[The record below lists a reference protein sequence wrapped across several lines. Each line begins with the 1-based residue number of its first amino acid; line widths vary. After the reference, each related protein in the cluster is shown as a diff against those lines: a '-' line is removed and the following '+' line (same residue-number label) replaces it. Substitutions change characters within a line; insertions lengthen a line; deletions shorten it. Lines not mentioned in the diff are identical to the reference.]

1 MSIQLSLFWE
11 SADQIEWYW
20 PGDTNVYKG
29 SLEEL
34 LDQKQEKNLAACVTR
49 LFLPEYW
56 FSSLELSLP
65 EKTRRLSGQ
74 ALKFAAEEYLAQD
87 IDSVHL
93 VLKNKP
99 QDGSA
104 TVIVTELDRFR
115 QVLNTL
121 QARGLHIIEA
131 FNAQWFEFPESQ
143 TNDIVLKVAQDSIT
157 LCSRDQVFKVHPK
170 GFTQWFEMW
179 ATQNSIAEDAA
190 ILLVSHASDGIAKS
204 LVTEFEASGLNV
216 QWLVQDSKKL
226 IDWHDQSEGS
236 KQPGNLITSEFS
248 QKSTSTQ
255 TKYWVPSLA
264 AASSA
269 FVLWILVSTINTA
282 QVNKKVEQTWKA
294 SENVFLQVF
303 GKNKRIQRPLMV
315 REMRSLASDD
325 GSSGDGA
332 NINALVVLNDLS
344 IAATT
349 LKLEDFRFNSDRNE
363 AFFTLVQGISEEDD
377 AFSLFE
383 SLKTKL
389 GAKGYT
395 VEYSANQDKDNFRAK
410 FKSVYGEQG

>member
-1 MSIQLSLFWE
+1 
-11 SADQIEWYW
+11 
-20 PGDTNVYKG
+20 
-29 SLEEL
+29 
-34 LDQKQEKNLAACVTR
+34 
-49 LFLPEYW
+49 
-56 FSSLELSLP
+56 
-65 EKTRRLSGQ
+65 
-74 ALKFAAEEYLAQD
+74 
-87 IDSVHL
+87 
-93 VLKNKP
+93 
-99 QDGSA
+99 
-104 TVIVTELDRFR
+104 
-115 QVLNTL
+115 
-121 QARGLHIIEA
+121 
-131 FNAQWFEFPESQ
+131 
-143 TNDIVLKVAQDSIT
+143 
-157 LCSRDQVFKVHPK
+157 
-170 GFTQWFEMW
+170 
-179 ATQNSIAEDAA
+179 
-190 ILLVSHASDGIAKS
+190 
-204 LVTEFEASGLNV
+204 
-216 QWLVQDSKKL
+216 
-226 IDWHDQSEGS
+226 
-236 KQPGNLITSEFS
+236 
-248 QKSTSTQ
+248 
-255 TKYWVPSLA
+255 
-264 AASSA
+264 
-269 FVLWILVSTINTA
+269 LWILVSTINTA